1 MSGNIDAEPDKIRAH
16 AKNVL
21 TVGDS
26 LTQALNAAKSTT
38 APSNAFGKIC
48 AFLPPLFVDT
58 VEEDGINAIKS
69 AQDSLDNDVT
79 TLNKAADGL
88 ETQDTSNAA
97 RLNAVSVS
105 KAIS

>member
-1 MSGNIDAEPDKIRAH
+1 MSDNIDAEPDKIRAH

-26 LTQALNAAKSTT
+26 LTQAINAAKSTT
-38 APSNAFGKIC
+38 VPSNAFGKIC

-58 VEEDGINAIKS
+58 VEQDGSNAISS

-79 TLNKAADGL
+79 TLNKTAEGL
-88 ETQDTSNAA
+88 ETQDTGNAA
-97 RLNAVSVS
+97 RLNAVNVP
-105 KAIS
+105 KATS